1 MQSGEVQPHVM
12 WLGANDFH
20 ITHHSDKS
28 LGMTILTVKDSSET
42 VRSFNMDN
50 IANVM

>member
-1 MQSGEVQPHVM
+1 MQSGEVQPHMSCDSVPM
-12 WLGANDFH
+12 TFH
-20 ITHHSDKS
+20 ITHKSDK

-50 IANVM
+50 KTNVM